1 MASLNN
7 RQIFSVSGDTSSD
20 GRTVFLKVA
29 TKAGAPFD
37 LALEVAD
44 VQKLVT
50 LLLVLANDAAI
61 LADSPRASHDA
72 CVVPIPLRTISVGD
86 CGDGGTLLMVEVGT
100 ASMAFALPP
109 DATREIG
116 GALLALS
123 APCVGRPM

>member
-7 RQIFSVSGDTSSD
+7 RRISSVSGDTSPD

-29 TKAGAPFD
+29 TGPGAPLD
-37 LALEVAD
+37 LALEVGD

-50 LLLVLANDAAI
+50 LLLVLASDAAI
-61 LADSPRASHDA
+61 LANSPRASRDA
-72 CVVPIPLRTISVGD
+72 RVLPIPLRTISVGD
-86 CGDGGTLLMVEVGT
+86 CGEGGTLLMVEVGT
-100 ASMAFALPP
+100 TSMAFALPP

-123 APCVGRPM
+123 ASCGGRPI